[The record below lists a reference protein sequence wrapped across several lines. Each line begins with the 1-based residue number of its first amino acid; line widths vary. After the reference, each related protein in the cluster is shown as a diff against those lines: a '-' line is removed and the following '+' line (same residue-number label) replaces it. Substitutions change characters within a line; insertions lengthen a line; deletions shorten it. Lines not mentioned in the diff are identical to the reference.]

1 MSHQAR
7 IKSALWMIPL
17 AVLSILY
24 LPTPYMGA
32 VMALLLLAGLHEW
45 AKLAHIQHKT
55 FTLYYL
61 LANASVMAAIA
72 WLDTQSHT
80 LLYTAVLIGGIF
92 WLLALL
98 WLWKFNFAKENTAQN
113 NTLKLVAGSL
123 ACIPAWA
130 GLVLIHGSSNG
141 PAWTLLAVGL
151 IAAADSGAYLFGV
164 NFGKHKLA
172 PNISPGKSWEG
183 FWGGLFCS
191 IGLAIG
197 SSFYFE
203 QNSQRIFEFALLGLV
218 IGVFSVIGD
227 LFESMLKRHAQIKDS
242 SSLIPGHGGLLD
254 RLDSILSG
262 LTVFALLKFWLQL

>member
-1 MSHQAR
+1 MSHQTR
-7 IKSALWMIPL
+7 IKSALWMLPL

-32 VMALLLLAGLHEW
+32 LLALLLLAGLHEW

-55 FTLYYL
+55 FTLCYL
-61 LANASVMAAIA
+61 LANATVMAAIA
-72 WLDTQSHT
+72 WLDTQTHT
-80 LLYTAVLIGGIF
+80 LLYASVLIGGIF

-98 WLWKFNFAKENTAQN
+98 WLWKFSFAKENTVQN
-113 NTLKLVAGSL
+113 NTLKLFAGSL

-130 GLVLIHGSSNG
+130 ALVWIHGSDNG
-141 PAWTLLAVGL
+141 PAWTLFAIGL
-151 IAAADSGAYLFGV
+151 VAIADSGAYVFGV

-183 FWGGLFCS
+183 FWGGLFCT
-191 IGLAIG
+191 IGFAMAF
-197 SSFYFE
+197 SFYFA
-203 QNSQRIFEFALLGLV
+203 QGTNQLLAFAALGLLT
-218 IGVFSVIGD
+218 GVFSVAGD
-227 LFESMLKRHAQIKDS
+227 LFESLLKRHAQIKDS

-262 LTVFALLKFWLQL
+262 LCVFALLKFWLQL

>member
-1 MSHQAR
+1 MSHKTR

-32 VMALLLLAGLHEW
+32 VLALLLLAGLHEW
-45 AKLAHIQHKT
+45 AKLANIQHKT
-55 FTLYYL
+55 FTLCYL
-61 LANASVMAAIA
+61 LANATVMAAIA
-72 WLDTQSHT
+72 WLDTQTHA
-80 LLYTAVLIGGIF
+80 LLYTTVLIGGIF

-98 WLWKFNFAKENTAQN
+98 WLWKFSFAKENTAQN

-130 GLVLIHGSSNG
+130 ALVWIHGSDNG
-141 PAWTLLAVGL
+141 PAWTLFAIGL
-151 IAAADSGAYLFGV
+151 IAIADSGAYVFGV

-183 FWGGLFCS
+183 FWGGLFCT
-191 IGLAIG
+191 IGFAMAF
-197 SSFYFE
+197 SFYFAQGE
-203 QNSQRIFEFALLGLV
+203 NQLLAFAVLGLV
-218 IGVFSVIGD
+218 TGVFSVAGD
-227 LFESMLKRHAQIKDS
+227 LFESLLKRHAQIKDS

-262 LTVFALLKFWLQL
+262 LCVFALLKFWLQL